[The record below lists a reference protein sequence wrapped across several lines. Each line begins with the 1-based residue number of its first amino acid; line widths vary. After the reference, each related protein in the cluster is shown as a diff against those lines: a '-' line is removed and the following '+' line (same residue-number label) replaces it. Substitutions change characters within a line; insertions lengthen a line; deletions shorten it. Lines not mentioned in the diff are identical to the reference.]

1 MLVAQIKTDKR
12 IYSLYSDN
20 IDDNSSD
27 SITIYGHYFENNKFY
42 PLNNEVFDEF
52 RKLKLGKNYKKIDTI
67 TENNISYDV
76 ILDLDTNLKHYFNN
90 GKENLKLFL
99 NNFTPVTIAL
109 SKDNKDNK
117 TNLKA
122 IACAFSF
129 LTCINSSFLLYHSI
143 SKPKISLDQPAQY
156 QEVIDQLN
164 DTPEFTIDIVKKVI
178 NSNPNLDEYD
188 KNIILNE
195 ELLNFVIPYINMNEE
210 YRAELYNSILP
221 NFAIG
226 KKDIEKEEAI
236 GLRKYNKIILDTNKF
251 NKRKNADEYYIH
263 VLTHEFTHLLQPFG
277 TNYSFIYEGVTEML
291 SNEFSYLKEDL
302 CNAYSENK
310 KYIAILM
317 EIIGTEPVLEYC
329 FTNNENCIKEKLK
342 PYLIDEH
349 LNELLEYFKI
359 RDNEANLNKVNDL
372 LNEAFYNKY
381 GLQIQESI
389 LTNMYLNDIY
399 NFRFFNNPTNGSYLK
414 YGPKFVKKTMYDG
427 KNSFEASV
435 MEYGYLPIIGLESS
449 NNSNEL
455 NDEIIYVPKDV
466 LLTST
471 SLEQAVNLVQSKTK

>member
-27 SITIYGHYFENNKFY
+27 SITIYGHYFEKNKFY

-99 NNFTPVTIAL
+99 NNFTPVTITL

-122 IACAFSF
+122 IALAFSF
-129 LTCINSSFLLYHSI
+129 LTCINNSFLLYHSI

-164 DTPEFTIDIVKKVI
+164 DTPEFTMDIVKKVI

-188 KNIILNE
+188 KNIILND

-210 YRAELYNSILP
+210 YRAELYNFILP
-221 NFAIG
+221 NFTIE
-226 KKDIEKEEAI
+226 KKDIEEKEVI
-236 GLRKYNKIILDTNKF
+236 GLRGYNIIVLDTNKI
-251 NKRKNADEYYIH
+251 NESKLYVDT
-263 VLTHEFTHLLQPFG
+263 LTHEFTHLLQPVG
-277 TNYSFIYEGVTEML
+277 SNYSFIYEGVTEML
-291 SNEFSYLKEDL
+291 SNEFSYLKKDP
-302 CNAYSENK
+302 NNSYKKNQ

-317 EIIGTEPVLEYC
+317 DIIGTEPVLEYC

-349 LNELLEYFKI
+349 LNELLECFKI
-359 RDNEANLNKVNDL
+359 SDDKTNFNKVNNL

-389 LTNMYLNDIY
+389 LTNMYLNDPY
-399 NFRFFNNPTNGSYLK
+399 NFKFFNNPTNGSYLK

-435 MEYGYLPIIGLESS
+435 MEYGYLPIIGLETS

>member
-122 IACAFSF
+122 IACAILISMNC
-129 LTCINSSFLLYHSI
+129 TFLLYHSI
-143 SKPKISLDQPAQY
+143 PKLIVSLVQPAQY
-156 QEVIDQLN
+156 QEVIDKLN
-164 DTPEFTIDIVKKVI
+164 DTPEFTMDIVKKVI

-195 ELLNFVIPYINMNEE
+195 ELLNFVIPYINMNES
-210 YRAELYNSILP
+210 YRAELYNFILP
-221 NFAIG
+221 NFTIE
-226 KKDIEKEEAI
+226 KKDIEEKDI
-236 GLRKYNKIILDTNKF
+236 LGLRQCNEIILDTNKF
-251 NKRKNADEYYIH
+251 NKHKNAEEYYID
-263 VLTHEFTHLLQPFG
+263 VLTHEFTHLVQPFG
-277 TNYSFIYEGVTEML
+277 THYSFIYEGVTEML
-291 SNEFSYLKEDL
+291 SNEFSYLKKDP
-302 CNAYSENK
+302 NNSYKENQ

-317 EIIGTEPVLEYC
+317 EIIGNESVLEYC

-349 LNELLEYFKI
+349 LNELLECFKVEYKETDYNRI
-359 RDNEANLNKVNDL
+359 NDL

-389 LTNMYLNDIY
+389 LTNMYLNDPY
-399 NFRFFNNPTNGSYLK
+399 NFKFFNNPTNGINLK
-414 YGPKFVKKTMYDG
+414 NIAFTSTKYIFDGEKFVEMPVT
-427 KNSFEASV
+427 
-435 MEYGYLPIIGLESS
+435 EYAFIIEQARSD
-449 NNSNEL
+449 NNSEL
-455 NDEIIYVPKDV
+455 NDGIIYVPKDV

>member
-27 SITIYGHYFENNKFY
+27 SITIYGHYFEKNKFY

-99 NNFTPVTIAL
+99 NNFTPVTIAS

-122 IACAFSF
+122 IALAFSF
-129 LTCINSSFLLYHSI
+129 LTCINNSFLLYHSI

-178 NSNPNLDEYD
+178 NSNSNLDEYD
-188 KNIILNE
+188 KNIILNK

-210 YRAELYNSILP
+210 YRAELYNFILP
-221 NFAIG
+221 NLTIE
-226 KKDIEKEEAI
+226 KRDIELKEVI
-236 GLRKYNKIILDTNKF
+236 GLRGYNIIVLDTNKI
-251 NKRKNADEYYIH
+251 NESKLYVDT
-263 VLTHEFTHLLQPFG
+263 LTHEFTHLLQPFG
-277 TNYSFIYEGVTEML
+277 THYSFIYEGVTEML
-291 SNEFSYLKEDL
+291 SNEFSYLKKDPN
-302 CNAYSENK
+302 NAYSESQ

-349 LNELLEYFKI
+349 LNELLECFKI
-359 RDNEANLNKVNDL
+359 SNDKTNFNKVNNL

-389 LTNMYLNDIY
+389 LTNMYLNDPY
-399 NFRFFNNPTNGSYLK
+399 NFKFFNNPTNGINLK
-414 YGPKFVKKTMYDG
+414 NIALTSRKYIFDGEKFVEMPVTEYD
-427 KNSFEASV
+427 F
-435 MEYGYLPIIGLESS
+435 IIEQARSD
-449 NNSNEL
+449 NNNEL
-455 NDEIIYVPKDV
+455 NDGIIYVPKDV

-471 SLEQAVNLVQSKTK
+471 SLEQAVNLVQSKIK

>member
-143 SKPKISLDQPAQY
+143 SKQKISLDQPAQY

-210 YRAELYNSILP
+210 YRAELYNFILP
-221 NFAIG
+221 NLTIE
-226 KKDIEKEEAI
+226 KRDIELKEVI
-236 GLRKYNKIILDTNKF
+236 GLRGYDIIVLDTNKI
-251 NKRKNADEYYIH
+251 NESKLYVDT
-263 VLTHEFTHLLQPFG
+263 LTHEFTHLLQPFS
-277 TNYSFIYEGVTEML
+277 THYSFIYEGVTEML
-291 SNEFSYLKEDL
+291 SNEFSYLKKDPN
-302 CNAYSENK
+302 NAYSENQ

-317 EIIGTEPVLEYC
+317 DIIGTEPVLEYC
-329 FTNNENCIKEKLK
+329 FTNNENCIKETLK

-349 LNELLEYFKI
+349 LNELLECFKI
-359 RDNEANLNKVNDL
+359 SDDKTNFNKVNNL

-389 LTNMYLNDIY
+389 LTNMYLNDPY
-399 NFRFFNNPTNGSYLK
+399 NFKFFNNPTNGSYLK

-435 MEYGYLPIIGLESS
+435 MEYGYLPIIGLETS

>member
-27 SITIYGHYFENNKFY
+27 SITIYGHYFEKNKFY

-122 IACAFSF
+122 IALAFSF
-129 LTCINSSFLLYHSI
+129 LTNSFLLYHSI

-164 DTPEFTIDIVKKVI
+164 DTPEFTMDIVKKVI

-210 YRAELYNSILP
+210 YRAELYNFILP
-221 NFAIG
+221 NLTIE
-226 KKDIEKEEAI
+226 KRDIELKKVI
-236 GLRKYNKIILDTNKF
+236 GLRGYNIIVLDTNKI
-251 NKRKNADEYYIH
+251 NESKLYVDT
-263 VLTHEFTHLLQPFG
+263 LTHEFTHLLQPFG
-277 TNYSFIYEGVTEML
+277 THYSFIYEGVTEML
-291 SNEFSYLKEDL
+291 SNEFSYLKKEPN
-302 CNAYSENK
+302 NAYSENQ

-349 LNELLEYFKI
+349 LNELLECFKI
-359 RDNEANLNKVNDL
+359 SDDKTNFNKVNNL

-381 GLQIQESI
+381 GLQIKESI
-389 LTNMYLNDIY
+389 LTNMYLNDPY
-399 NFRFFNNPTNGSYLK
+399 NFKFFNNPTNGINLK
-414 YGPKFVKKTMYDG
+414 NIARTSRKYIFDGEKFVEMPVTEYD
-427 KNSFEASV
+427 F
-435 MEYGYLPIIGLESS
+435 IIEQARSD
-449 NNSNEL
+449 NNNEL
-455 NDEIIYVPKDV
+455 NDGIIYVPKDV

>member
-20 IDDNSSD
+20 IDDNTSD
-27 SITIYGHYFENNKFY
+27 SITIYGHYFENTKFY

-109 SKDNKDNK
+109 FKNNKDNK

-122 IACAFSF
+122 IGYAFS
-129 LTCINSSFLLYHSI
+129 LLICMNNCFLLYHSN
-143 SKPKISLDQPAQY
+143 PKAKIIINQLAQH
-156 QEVIDQLN
+156 QNVIDQLN
-164 DTPEFTIDIVKKVI
+164 NTPEFTIDIVKKVI

-195 ELLNFVIPYINMNEE
+195 ELLNFVIPYINMDAE
-210 YRAELYNSILP
+210 YRAELYNFILP
-221 NFAIG
+221 NFTIE
-226 KKDIEKEEAI
+226 KKDIEEKGII
-236 GLRKYNKIILDTNKF
+236 GLRKYNKIILDTNKIKK
-251 NKRKNADEYYIH
+251 NKNSEEYYIH
-263 VLTHEFTHLLQPFG
+263 VLTHEFTHLVQPFG

-291 SNEFSYLKEDL
+291 SNEFSYLKKDP
-302 CNAYSENK
+302 CNSYSENQ

-317 EIIGTEPVLEYC
+317 EIIGTEPILEYC

-349 LNELLEYFKI
+349 LNELLECFKI
-359 RDNEANLNKVNDL
+359 EANEANLNKVNNL

-399 NFRFFNNPTNGSYLK
+399 NFSFFNNPTNGSYLK

-435 MEYGYLPIIGLESS
+435 MEYGYLPIIGLEIS

>member
-27 SITIYGHYFENNKFY
+27 SITIYGHYFENTKFY

-109 SKDNKDNK
+109 FKNNKDNK

-122 IACAFSF
+122 IGYAFS
-129 LTCINSSFLLYHSI
+129 LLICMNNCFLLYHSN
-143 SKPKISLDQPAQY
+143 PKAKIIINQLAQH
-156 QEVIDQLN
+156 QNVIDQLN
-164 DTPEFTIDIVKKVI
+164 NTPEFTIDIVKKVI

-195 ELLNFVIPYINMNEE
+195 ELLNFVIPYINMDAE
-210 YRAELYNSILP
+210 YRAELYNFILP
-221 NFAIG
+221 NFTIE
-226 KKDIEKEEAI
+226 KKDIEEKGII
-236 GLRKYNKIILDTNKF
+236 GLRKYNKIILDTNKIKK
-251 NKRKNADEYYIH
+251 NKNSEEYYIH
-263 VLTHEFTHLLQPFG
+263 VLTHEFTHLVQPFG

-291 SNEFSYLKEDL
+291 SNEFSYLKKDP
-302 CNAYSENK
+302 CNSYSENQ

-317 EIIGTEPVLEYC
+317 EIIGTEPILEYC

-349 LNELLEYFKI
+349 LNELLECFKVKHKETDYNRI
-359 RDNEANLNKVNDL
+359 NDL

-399 NFRFFNNPTNGSYLK
+399 NFSFFNNPTNGSYLK

>member
-20 IDDNSSD
+20 IDDNTSD
-27 SITIYGHYFENNKFY
+27 SITIYGHYFEKNKFY

-109 SKDNKDNK
+109 SKNNKDNK

-122 IACAFSF
+122 IALAFSF
-129 LTCINSSFLLYHSI
+129 LTCINNSFLLYHSI

-178 NSNPNLDEYD
+178 NSNSNLDEYD
-188 KNIILNE
+188 KNIILTE

-210 YRAELYNSILP
+210 YRAELYNFILP
-221 NFAIG
+221 NLTIE
-226 KKDIEKEEAI
+226 KRDIELKEVI
-236 GLRKYNKIILDTNKF
+236 GLRGYNIIVLDTNKI
-251 NKRKNADEYYIH
+251 NESKLYVDT
-263 VLTHEFTHLLQPFG
+263 LTHEFTHLVQPFG
-277 TNYSFIYEGVTEML
+277 THYSFIYEGVTEML
-291 SNEFSYLKEDL
+291 SNEFSYLKKDPN
-302 CNAYSENK
+302 NAYSENQ

-349 LNELLEYFKI
+349 LNELLECFKI
-359 RDNEANLNKVNDL
+359 SDDKTNFNKINAL

-389 LTNMYLNDIY
+389 LTNMYLNDPY
-399 NFRFFNNPTNGSYLK
+399 NFKFFNNPTNGSYLK

-435 MEYGYLPIIGLESS
+435 MEYGYLPIIGLEIS

>member
-20 IDDNSSD
+20 IDDNTSD
-27 SITIYGHYFENNKFY
+27 SITIYGHYFEKNKFY

-67 TENNISYDV
+67 TENNISYEV

-109 SKDNKDNK
+109 SKNNKDNK

-122 IACAFSF
+122 IALTFSF
-129 LTCINSSFLLYHSI
+129 LTCINNSFLLYHSI

-164 DTPEFTIDIVKKVI
+164 DTPEFTMDIVKKVI

-210 YRAELYNSILP
+210 YRAELYNFILP
-221 NFAIG
+221 NLTIE
-226 KKDIEKEEAI
+226 KRDIELKEVI
-236 GLRKYNKIILDTNKF
+236 GLRGYNIIVLDTNKI
-251 NKRKNADEYYIH
+251 NESKLYVDT
-263 VLTHEFTHLLQPFG
+263 LTHEFTHLLQPFG
-277 TNYSFIYEGVTEML
+277 THYSFIYEGVTEML
-291 SNEFSYLKEDL
+291 SNEFSYLKEDPN
-302 CNAYSENK
+302 NAYSENQ

-317 EIIGTEPVLEYC
+317 EIIGNESVLEYC

-349 LNELLEYFKI
+349 LNELLECFKVEYKETDYNRI
-359 RDNEANLNKVNDL
+359 NDL

-389 LTNMYLNDIY
+389 LTNMYLNDPY
-399 NFRFFNNPTNGSYLK
+399 NFKFFNNPTNGINLK
-414 YGPKFVKKTMYDG
+414 NIAFTSTKYIFDGEKFVEMPVT
-427 KNSFEASV
+427 
-435 MEYGYLPIIGLESS
+435 EYAFIIEQARSD
-449 NNSNEL
+449 NNNEL
-455 NDEIIYVPKDV
+455 NDGIIYVPKDV

>member
-143 SKPKISLDQPAQY
+143 SKQKISLDQPAQY

-210 YRAELYNSILP
+210 YRAELYNFILP
-221 NFAIG
+221 NLTIE
-226 KKDIEKEEAI
+226 KRDIELKEVI
-236 GLRKYNKIILDTNKF
+236 GLRGYDIIVLDTNKI
-251 NKRKNADEYYIH
+251 NESKLYVDT
-263 VLTHEFTHLLQPFG
+263 LTHEFTHLLQPFS
-277 TNYSFIYEGVTEML
+277 THYSFIYEGVTEML
-291 SNEFSYLKEDL
+291 SNEFSYLKKDPN
-302 CNAYSENK
+302 NAYSENQ

-349 LNELLEYFKI
+349 LNELLECFKVKHKETDYNRI
-359 RDNEANLNKVNDL
+359 NDL

-389 LTNMYLNDIY
+389 LTNMYLNDPY
-399 NFRFFNNPTNGSYLK
+399 NFKFFNNPTNGINLK
-414 YGPKFVKKTMYDG
+414 NIALTSRKYIFDGEKFVEMPVT
-427 KNSFEASV
+427 
-435 MEYGYLPIIGLESS
+435 EYAFIIEQARSD
-449 NNSNEL
+449 NNNEL
-455 NDEIIYVPKDV
+455 NDGIIYVPKDV

>member
-143 SKPKISLDQPAQY
+143 SKQKISLDQPAQY

-210 YRAELYNSILP
+210 YRAELYNFILP
-221 NFAIG
+221 NLTIE
-226 KKDIEKEEAI
+226 KRDIELKEVI
-236 GLRKYNKIILDTNKF
+236 GLRGYDIIVLDTNKI
-251 NKRKNADEYYIH
+251 NESKLYVDT
-263 VLTHEFTHLLQPFG
+263 LTHEFTHLLQPFS
-277 TNYSFIYEGVTEML
+277 THYSFIYEGVTEML
-291 SNEFSYLKEDL
+291 SNEFSYLKKDPN
-302 CNAYSENK
+302 NAYSENQ

-317 EIIGTEPVLEYC
+317 DIIGTEPVLEYC

-349 LNELLEYFKI
+349 LNELLECFKI
-359 RDNEANLNKVNDL
+359 SDDKTNFNKVNNL

-389 LTNMYLNDIY
+389 LTNMYLNDPY
-399 NFRFFNNPTNGSYLK
+399 NFKFFNNPTNGSYLK

-435 MEYGYLPIIGLESS
+435 MEYGYLPIIGLETS

>member
-27 SITIYGHYFENNKFY
+27 SITIYGHYFEKNKFY

-122 IACAFSF
+122 IALAFSF
-129 LTCINSSFLLYHSI
+129 LTNSFLLYHSI

-164 DTPEFTIDIVKKVI
+164 DTPEFTMDIVKKVI

-210 YRAELYNSILP
+210 YRAELYNFILP
-221 NFAIG
+221 NLTIE
-226 KKDIEKEEAI
+226 KRDIELKEVI
-236 GLRKYNKIILDTNKF
+236 GLRGYNLIVLDTNKI
-251 NKRKNADEYYIH
+251 NESKLYVDT
-263 VLTHEFTHLLQPFG
+263 LTHEFTHLLQPFG
-277 TNYSFIYEGVTEML
+277 THYSFIYEGVTEML
-291 SNEFSYLKEDL
+291 SNEFSYLKKEPN
-302 CNAYSENK
+302 NAYSENQ

-349 LNELLEYFKI
+349 LNELLECFKI
-359 RDNEANLNKVNDL
+359 SDDKTNFNKVNNL

-381 GLQIQESI
+381 GLQIKESI
-389 LTNMYLNDIY
+389 LTNMYLNDPY
-399 NFRFFNNPTNGSYLK
+399 NFKFFNNPTNGINLK
-414 YGPKFVKKTMYDG
+414 NIARTSRKYIFDGEKFVEMPVTEYD
-427 KNSFEASV
+427 F
-435 MEYGYLPIIGLESS
+435 IIEQARSD
-449 NNSNEL
+449 NNNEL
-455 NDEIIYVPKDV
+455 NDGIIYVPKDV

>member
-27 SITIYGHYFENNKFY
+27 SITIYGHYFEKNKFY

-99 NNFTPVTIAL
+99 NNFTPVTIAS

-122 IACAFSF
+122 IALAFSF
-129 LTCINSSFLLYHSI
+129 LTCINNSFLLYHSI

-178 NSNPNLDEYD
+178 NSNSNLDEYD
-188 KNIILNE
+188 KNIILNK

-210 YRAELYNSILP
+210 YRAELYNFILP
-221 NFAIG
+221 NLTIE
-226 KKDIEKEEAI
+226 KRDIELKEVI
-236 GLRKYNKIILDTNKF
+236 GLRGYNIIVLDTNKI
-251 NKRKNADEYYIH
+251 NESKLYVDT
-263 VLTHEFTHLLQPFG
+263 LTHEFTHLLQPFG
-277 TNYSFIYEGVTEML
+277 THYSFIYEGVTEML
-291 SNEFSYLKEDL
+291 SNEFSYLKKDPN
-302 CNAYSENK
+302 NAYSESQ

-349 LNELLEYFKI
+349 LNELLECFKI
-359 RDNEANLNKVNDL
+359 SNDKTNFNKVNNL

-389 LTNMYLNDIY
+389 LTNMYLNDPY
-399 NFRFFNNPTNGSYLK
+399 NFKFFNNPTNGINLK
-414 YGPKFVKKTMYDG
+414 NIALTSRKYIFYGEKFVEMPVTEYD
-427 KNSFEASV
+427 F
-435 MEYGYLPIIGLESS
+435 IIEQARSD
-449 NNSNEL
+449 NNNEL
-455 NDEIIYVPKDV
+455 NDGIIYVPKDV

-471 SLEQAVNLVQSKTK
+471 SLEQAVNLVQSKIK

>member
-27 SITIYGHYFENNKFY
+27 SITIYGHYFEKNKFY

-109 SKDNKDNK
+109 SKNNKDNK

-122 IACAFSF
+122 IALAFSF
-129 LTCINSSFLLYHSI
+129 LTNSFLLYHSI

-164 DTPEFTIDIVKKVI
+164 DTPEFTMDIVKKVI

-210 YRAELYNSILP
+210 YRAELYNFILP
-221 NFAIG
+221 NLTIE
-226 KKDIEKEEAI
+226 KRDIELKEVI
-236 GLRKYNKIILDTNKF
+236 GLRGYNIIVLDTNKI
-251 NKRKNADEYYIH
+251 NESKLYVDT
-263 VLTHEFTHLLQPFG
+263 LTHEFTHLLQPFG
-277 TNYSFIYEGVTEML
+277 THYSFIYEGVTEML
-291 SNEFSYLKEDL
+291 SNEFSYLKKEPN
-302 CNAYSENK
+302 NAYSENQ

-349 LNELLEYFKI
+349 LNELLECFKI
-359 RDNEANLNKVNDL
+359 SDDKTNFNKVNNL

-381 GLQIQESI
+381 GLQIKESI
-389 LTNMYLNDIY
+389 LTNMYLNDPY
-399 NFRFFNNPTNGSYLK
+399 NFKFFNNPTNGINLK
-414 YGPKFVKKTMYDG
+414 NIARTSRKYIFDGEKFVEMPVTEYD
-427 KNSFEASV
+427 F
-435 MEYGYLPIIGLESS
+435 IIEQARSD
-449 NNSNEL
+449 NNNEL
-455 NDEIIYVPKDV
+455 NDGIIYVPKDV

>member
-27 SITIYGHYFENNKFY
+27 SITIYGHYFEKNKFY

-143 SKPKISLDQPAQY
+143 SKQKISLDQPAQY

-195 ELLNFVIPYINMNEE
+195 ELLNFVIPYINMNES
-210 YRAELYNSILP
+210 YRAELYNFILP
-221 NFAIG
+221 NFTIE
-226 KKDIEKEEAI
+226 KKDIEEKGII
-236 GLRKYNKIILDTNKF
+236 GLRKYNKIILDTNKIKK
-251 NKRKNADEYYIH
+251 NKDAEEYYIH
-263 VLTHEFTHLLQPFG
+263 ILTHEFTHLVQPFG

-291 SNEFSYLKEDL
+291 SNEFSYLKKEPN
-302 CNAYSENK
+302 NAYSENQ

-317 EIIGTEPVLEYC
+317 EIIGIEPVLEYC
-329 FTNNENCIKEKLK
+329 FTNNEKCIKEKLK

-349 LNELLEYFKI
+349 LNELLECFKI
-359 RDNEANLNKVNDL
+359 SDDKTNFNKVNNL

-381 GLQIQESI
+381 GLQIQESV
-389 LTNMYLNDIY
+389 LTNMYLNDTY
-399 NFRFFNNPTNGSYLK
+399 NFNFFNNPTNGSYLK

-471 SLEQAVNLVQSKTK
+471 SLEQAVNLVQSKIK

>member
-27 SITIYGHYFENNKFY
+27 SITIYGHYFEKNKFY

-122 IACAFSF
+122 IALAFSF
-129 LTCINSSFLLYHSI
+129 LTNSFLLYHSI

-164 DTPEFTIDIVKKVI
+164 DTPEFTMDIVKKVI

-210 YRAELYNSILP
+210 YRAELYNFILP
-221 NFAIG
+221 NLTIE
-226 KKDIEKEEAI
+226 KRDIELKEVI
-236 GLRKYNKIILDTNKF
+236 GLRGYNIIVLDTNKI
-251 NKRKNADEYYIH
+251 NESKLYVDT
-263 VLTHEFTHLLQPFG
+263 LTHEFTHLLQPFG
-277 TNYSFIYEGVTEML
+277 THYSFIYEGVTEML
-291 SNEFSYLKEDL
+291 SNEFSYLKKEPN
-302 CNAYSENK
+302 NAYSENQ

-349 LNELLEYFKI
+349 LNELLECFKI
-359 RDNEANLNKVNDL
+359 SDDKTNFNKVNNL

-381 GLQIQESI
+381 GLQIKESI
-389 LTNMYLNDIY
+389 LTNMYLNDPY
-399 NFRFFNNPTNGSYLK
+399 NFKFFNNPTNGINLK
-414 YGPKFVKKTMYDG
+414 NIARTSRKYIFDGEKFGEMPVTEYD
-427 KNSFEASV
+427 F
-435 MEYGYLPIIGLESS
+435 IIEQARSD
-449 NNSNEL
+449 NNNEL
-455 NDEIIYVPKDV
+455 NDGIIYVPKDV

>member
-27 SITIYGHYFENNKFY
+27 SITIYGHYFEKNKFY

-143 SKPKISLDQPAQY
+143 SKQKISLDQPAQY

-195 ELLNFVIPYINMNEE
+195 ELLNFVIPYINMNES
-210 YRAELYNSILP
+210 YRAELYNFILP
-221 NFAIG
+221 NFT
-226 KKDIEKEEAI
+226 IEK
-236 GLRKYNKIILDTNKF
+236 
-251 NKRKNADEYYIH
+251 KRYWGKRNHRI
-263 VLTHEFTHLLQPFG
+263 
-277 TNYSFIYEGVTEML
+277 
-291 SNEFSYLKEDL
+291 
-302 CNAYSENK
+302 K
-310 KYIAILM
+310 K
-317 EIIGTEPVLEYC
+317 V
-329 FTNNENCIKEKLK
+329 
-342 PYLIDEH
+342 
-349 LNELLEYFKI
+349 
-359 RDNEANLNKVNDL
+359 
-372 LNEAFYNKY
+372 
-381 GLQIQESI
+381 
-389 LTNMYLNDIY
+389 
-399 NFRFFNNPTNGSYLK
+399 
-414 YGPKFVKKTMYDG
+414 
-427 KNSFEASV
+427 
-435 MEYGYLPIIGLESS
+435 
-449 NNSNEL
+449 
-455 NDEIIYVPKDV
+455 
-466 LLTST
+466 
-471 SLEQAVNLVQSKTK
+471 

>member
-27 SITIYGHYFENNKFY
+27 SITIYGHYFEKNKFY

-122 IACAFSF
+122 IALAFSF
-129 LTCINSSFLLYHSI
+129 LTCINNSFLLYHSI

-164 DTPEFTIDIVKKVI
+164 DTPEFTMDIVKKVI

-188 KNIILNE
+188 KNIILND

-210 YRAELYNSILP
+210 YRAELYNFILP
-221 NFAIG
+221 NFTIE
-226 KKDIEKEEAI
+226 KKDIEEKEVI
-236 GLRKYNKIILDTNKF
+236 GLRGYNIIVLDTNKI
-251 NKRKNADEYYIH
+251 NESKLYVDT
-263 VLTHEFTHLLQPFG
+263 LTHEFTHLLQPVG
-277 TNYSFIYEGVTEML
+277 SNYSFIYEGVTEML
-291 SNEFSYLKEDL
+291 SNEFSYLKKDP
-302 CNAYSENK
+302 NNSYKKNQ

-317 EIIGTEPVLEYC
+317 DIIGTEPVLEYC

-349 LNELLEYFKI
+349 LNELLECFKI
-359 RDNEANLNKVNDL
+359 SDDKTNFNKVNNL

-389 LTNMYLNDIY
+389 LTNMYLNDPY
-399 NFRFFNNPTNGSYLK
+399 NFKFFNNPTNGSYLK

-435 MEYGYLPIIGLESS
+435 MEYGYLPIIGLETS

>member
-143 SKPKISLDQPAQY
+143 SKQKISLDQPAQY

-210 YRAELYNSILP
+210 YRAELYNFILP
-221 NFAIG
+221 NLTIE
-226 KKDIEKEEAI
+226 KRDIELKEVI
-236 GLRKYNKIILDTNKF
+236 GLRGYDIIVLDTNKI
-251 NKRKNADEYYIH
+251 NESKLYVDT
-263 VLTHEFTHLLQPFG
+263 LTHEFTHLLQPFS
-277 TNYSFIYEGVTEML
+277 THYSFIYEGVTEML
-291 SNEFSYLKEDL
+291 SNEFSYLKKDPN
-302 CNAYSENK
+302 NAYSENQ

-349 LNELLEYFKI
+349 LNELLECFKI
-359 RDNEANLNKVNDL
+359 SDDKTNFNKVNAL

-389 LTNMYLNDIY
+389 LTNMYLNDPY
-399 NFRFFNNPTNGSYLK
+399 NFKFFNNPTNGINLK
-414 YGPKFVKKTMYDG
+414 NIALTSRKYIFDGEKFVEMPVT
-427 KNSFEASV
+427 
-435 MEYGYLPIIGLESS
+435 EYAFIIEQARSD
-449 NNSNEL
+449 NNNEL
-455 NDEIIYVPKDV
+455 NDGIIYVPKDV

>member
-122 IACAFSF
+122 IACAI
-129 LTCINSSFLLYHSI
+129 LTSMNCTFLLYHSI
-143 SKPKISLDQPAQY
+143 PKLIVSLDQPAQY
-156 QEVIDQLN
+156 QEVIDKLN
-164 DTPEFTIDIVKKVI
+164 DTPEFTMDIVKKVI

-195 ELLNFVIPYINMNEE
+195 ELLNFVIPYINMNES
-210 YRAELYNSILP
+210 YRAELYNFILP
-221 NFAIG
+221 NFTI
-226 KKDIEKEEAI
+226 KKEDIEEKDIL
-236 GLRKYNKIILDTNKF
+236 GLRQCNEIILDTNKF
-251 NKRKNADEYYIH
+251 NKHKNAKEYYID
-263 VLTHEFTHLLQPFG
+263 VLTHEFTHLMQTLG

-291 SNEFSYLKEDL
+291 SNEFSYLKKDP
-302 CNAYSENK
+302 CNSYSENQ

-349 LNELLEYFKI
+349 LNELLECFKI
-359 RDNEANLNKVNDL
+359 YDDKTNFNKVNNL

-381 GLQIQESI
+381 GLQIQESV
-389 LTNMYLNDIY
+389 LTNMYLNDTY
-399 NFRFFNNPTNGSYLK
+399 NFRFFNNPTNGIKIMITSKKIMSGVKTDNNQKIPIYEYKTLYLI
-414 YGPKFVKKTMYDG
+414 DEEE
-427 KNSFEASV
+427 KNERIIDNS
-435 MEYGYLPIIGLESS
+435 EY
-449 NNSNEL
+449 NK
-455 NDEIIYVPKDV
+455 IYVPKDI

>member
-27 SITIYGHYFENNKFY
+27 SITIYGHYFEKNKFY
-42 PLNNEVFDEF
+42 LLNNEVFDEF

-122 IACAFSF
+122 IALAFSF
-129 LTCINSSFLLYHSI
+129 LTCINNSFLLYHSI

-178 NSNPNLDEYD
+178 NSNSNLDEYD

-210 YRAELYNSILP
+210 YRAELYNFILP
-221 NFAIG
+221 NLT
-226 KKDIEKEEAI
+226 IEKKELER
-236 GLRKYNKIILDTNKF
+236 GTLLGTRKYDKISLDINKF
-251 NKRKNADEYYIH
+251 NKHKNAEEYYID
-263 VLTHEFTHLLQPFG
+263 VLTHEFTHLVQPFG
-277 TNYSFIYEGVTEML
+277 KNYSFIYEGITEML
-291 SNEFSYLKEDL
+291 SNEFSYLKKDP
-302 CNAYSENK
+302 CNSYKKNQ

-349 LNELLEYFKI
+349 LNELLECFKVKHKETDYNRI
-359 RDNEANLNKVNDL
+359 NDL

-381 GLQIQESI
+381 GLQIQESV

-399 NFRFFNNPTNGSYLK
+399 NFSFFNNPTNGSYLK

-435 MEYGYLPIIGLESS
+435 MEYGYLPIIGLEIS

>member
-27 SITIYGHYFENNKFY
+27 SITIYGHYFEKNKFY

-122 IACAFSF
+122 IALAFSF
-129 LTCINSSFLLYHSI
+129 LTNSFLLYHSI

-164 DTPEFTIDIVKKVI
+164 DTPEFTMDIVKKVI

-210 YRAELYNSILP
+210 YRAELYNFILP
-221 NFAIG
+221 NLTIE
-226 KKDIEKEEAI
+226 KRDIELKEVI
-236 GLRKYNKIILDTNKF
+236 GLRGYNIIVLDTNKI
-251 NKRKNADEYYIH
+251 NESKLYVDT
-263 VLTHEFTHLLQPFG
+263 LTHEFTHLLQPFG
-277 TNYSFIYEGVTEML
+277 THYSFIYEGVTEML
-291 SNEFSYLKEDL
+291 SNEFSYLKKEPN
-302 CNAYSENK
+302 NAYSENQ

-349 LNELLEYFKI
+349 LNELLECFKI
-359 RDNEANLNKVNDL
+359 SDDKTNFNKVNNL

-381 GLQIQESI
+381 GLQIKESI
-389 LTNMYLNDIY
+389 LTNMYLNDPY
-399 NFRFFNNPTNGSYLK
+399 NFKFFNNPTNGINLK
-414 YGPKFVKKTMYDG
+414 NIARTSRKYIFDGEKFVEMPVTEYD
-427 KNSFEASV
+427 F
-435 MEYGYLPIIGLESS
+435 IIEQARSD
-449 NNSNEL
+449 NNNEL
-455 NDEIIYVPKDV
+455 NDGIIYVPKDV

>member
-143 SKPKISLDQPAQY
+143 SKQKISLDQPAQY

-210 YRAELYNSILP
+210 YRAELYNFILP
-221 NFAIG
+221 NLTIE
-226 KKDIEKEEAI
+226 KRDIELKEVI
-236 GLRKYNKIILDTNKF
+236 GLRGYDIIVLDTNKI
-251 NKRKNADEYYIH
+251 NESKLYVDT
-263 VLTHEFTHLLQPFG
+263 LTHEFTHLLQPFS
-277 TNYSFIYEGVTEML
+277 THYSFIYEGVTEML
-291 SNEFSYLKEDL
+291 SNEFSYLKKDPN
-302 CNAYSENK
+302 NAYSENQ

-349 LNELLEYFKI
+349 LNELLECFKI
-359 RDNEANLNKVNDL
+359 SDDKTNFNKVNAL

-389 LTNMYLNDIY
+389 LTNMYLNDPY
-399 NFRFFNNPTNGSYLK
+399 NFKFFNNPTNGINLK
-414 YGPKFVKKTMYDG
+414 NIALTSRKYIFDGEKFVEMPVT
-427 KNSFEASV
+427 
-435 MEYGYLPIIGLESS
+435 EYAFIIEQARSD
-449 NNSNEL
+449 NNNEL
-455 NDEIIYVPKDV
+455 NDGIIYVPKDV

-471 SLEQAVNLVQSKTK
+471 SLEQAVNLVKGKTK

>member
-27 SITIYGHYFENNKFY
+27 SITIYGHYFEKNKFY

-122 IACAFSF
+122 IALAFSF
-129 LTCINSSFLLYHSI
+129 LTNSFLLYHSI

-164 DTPEFTIDIVKKVI
+164 DTPEFTMDIVKKVI

-210 YRAELYNSILP
+210 YRAELYNFILP
-221 NFAIG
+221 NLTIE
-226 KKDIEKEEAI
+226 KRDIELKEVI
-236 GLRKYNKIILDTNKF
+236 GLRGYNIIVLDTNKI
-251 NKRKNADEYYIH
+251 NESKLYVDT
-263 VLTHEFTHLLQPFG
+263 LTHEFTHLLQPFG
-277 TNYSFIYEGVTEML
+277 THYSFIYEGVTEML
-291 SNEFSYLKEDL
+291 SNEFSYLKKEPN
-302 CNAYSENK
+302 NAYSENQ

-349 LNELLEYFKI
+349 LNELLECFKI
-359 RDNEANLNKVNDL
+359 SDDKTNFNKVNNL

-381 GLQIQESI
+381 GLQIKESI
-389 LTNMYLNDIY
+389 LTNMYLNDPY
-399 NFRFFNNPTNGSYLK
+399 NFKFFNNPTNEINLK
-414 YGPKFVKKTMYDG
+414 NIARTSRKYIFDGEKFVEMPVTEYD
-427 KNSFEASV
+427 F
-435 MEYGYLPIIGLESS
+435 IIEQARSD
-449 NNSNEL
+449 NNNEL
-455 NDEIIYVPKDV
+455 NDGIIYVPKDV